1 MLNNKSQPSR
11 CKLIFPWQVWCLWAW
26 AWISGSLD
34 SDTQADAK
42 NLLSWYNIEFVM
54 LQANACYGGTVT
66 HQIIIE
72 YNIPTIQ
79 KQIKFVLATGP
90 VQSMLFKTSFKR

>member
-1 MLNNKSQPSR
+1 
-11 CKLIFPWQVWCLWAW
+11 
-26 AWISGSLD
+26 
-34 SDTQADAK
+34 
-42 NLLSWYNIEFVM
+42 M

-66 HQIIIE
+66 QQIIIE